1 MKETTF
7 VIEHLDNGWVWQD
20 INDEDTAYLYCSE
33 ELEVPDEWIEELDCY
48 REAIRISLH
57 RDRSYFTDDWFVN
70 LQRLSS
76 QSA

>member
-7 VIEHLDNGWVWQD
+7 VIENLDNGWVWQD
-20 INDEDTAYLYCSE
+20 IHDEDTALLYCNE
-33 ELEVPDEWIEELDCY
+33 ELEVPDEWIEELRCY
-48 REAIRISLH
+48 NEAIRISLY
-57 RDRSYFTDDWFVN
+57 RDRCYFTDDWYVN